1 MNHAEPEFREVR
13 MGGLQRLL
21 KPRSIAVIGG
31 GTWCANVIRECRK
44 IGFDGEVWPVHLTR
58 DEIDGL
64 PAYTSVE
71 ALPSPPDASFV
82 GVNREATIEVVRSLR
97 EAGAGGAICF
107 ASGFREAEAETGD
120 GGDMQESLLAAAGDM
135 RFLGPNCYGLLNL
148 LDGAALW
155 PDQHGARRTGRGVA
169 VITQS
174 SNMALNLTMQTR
186 GLPLAYVVAGGN
198 QAQTDQAEI
207 GTILLEDERVTA
219 LGLHV
224 EGIGDVRRFETMA
237 NTARSLGKPIVA
249 LKVGASEQAQAA
261 TVSHTASLAG
271 SAAGGR
277 AILARLGIGQ
287 TESLPVFLEAL
298 KLLHVAG
305 PLASNR
311 IASMSCSGGE
321 ACLVADM
328 ALSTGLEFPPLSEW
342 QRADLADVLGHKV
355 ALSNPLDYHTYIWR
369 DGAAL
374 AACFT
379 AMMQGDLGI
388 GMVILDM
395 PHPDRCDRTEWDSAL
410 EAVETT
416 RKATRI
422 PMAVVSTLP
431 ENMPEEVSD
440 RLVASGVAPLAGI
453 QEALAAMDIAAY
465 LGRQRPEAPPLLLLG
480 SDGPSRVIAE
490 ADAKSAL
497 VVHGLNIPRGVHAA
511 SPEEAE
517 EAAQRIGFPLILKG
531 EGIAHKTEVGAI
543 ALNLRDVAAVGREAR
558 AMGTDGFLVEE
569 MVTGTVAEL
578 LVGVVA
584 DPAHGFVLTVGAG
597 GTMTEILD
605 DTTSLLLPVTED
617 DVHAALD
624 RLRIAPVLSGYR
636 GAPAADC
643 SEIASAVLAVQDYV
657 IANAEIVREVEVNP
671 LLATPTRAV
680 AADAL
685 IRLREER

>member
-1 MNHAEPEFREVR
+1 
-13 MGGLQRLL
+13 MGDLQRLL
-21 KPRSIAVIGG
+21 KPRTIAVIGG

-44 IGFDGEVWPVHLTR
+44 IGFDGEVWPVHPTR
-58 DEIDGL
+58 DEFGGL
-64 PAYTSVE
+64 SAYSSVE
-71 ALPSPPDASFV
+71 ALPSPPDASFI

-97 EAGAGGAICF
+97 QAGAGGAICF
-107 ASGFREAEAETGD
+107 ASGYREAEAETGD
-120 GGDMQESLLAAAGDM
+120 GGEMQASLLEAAGDM

-174 SNMALNLTMQTR
+174 SNMALSMTMQTR

-207 GTILLEDERVTA
+207 GSMLLEDERVTA

-271 SAAGGR
+271 SATGAR
-277 AILARLGIGQ
+277 ALLARLGIGQ
-287 TESLPVFLEAL
+287 AESLPVFLEAL
-298 KLLHVAG
+298 KLLHVTG

-321 ACLVADM
+321 ASLVADT
-328 ALSTGLEFPPLSEW
+328 ALSTGLEFPPLSEL
-342 QRADLADVLGHKV
+342 QREDLAKVLGHKV
-355 ALSNPLDYHTYIWR
+355 ALANPLDYHTYIWR
-369 DGAAL
+369 DDRAL
-374 AACFT
+374 TACFM
-379 AMMQGDLGI
+379 AMIQEDLGL

-395 PHPDRCDRTEWDSAL
+395 PHPDRCDRTEWDRVL

-416 RKATRI
+416 RKATGV
-422 PMAVVSTLP
+422 PMAIVSTLP
-431 ENMPEEVSD
+431 ENMPEDVSD
-440 RLVASGVAPLAGI
+440 RLVANDVAPLAGI
-453 QEALAAMDIAAY
+453 PEALAAIDIAAQ
-465 LGRQRPEAPPLLLLG
+465 LGRPGTEAPPLVVPG
-480 SDGPSRVIAE
+480 PGGPSRLIAE
-490 ADAKSAL
+490 AEAKAAL
-497 VVHGLNIPRGVHAA
+497 AAHGLDVPKGASAA
-511 SPEEAE
+511 SPEEAV
-517 EAAQRIGFPLILKG
+517 AAAGEIGFPLVLKG
-531 EGIAHKTEVGAI
+531 EGRAHKTEVGAI
-543 ALNLRDVAAVGREAR
+543 ALDLRDPAALGDEVRRMKA
-558 AMGTDGFLVEE
+558 DGYLVEE

-578 LVGVVA
+578 LVGVIA
-584 DPAHGFVLTVGAG
+584 DPAHGFVLTLGAG

-605 DTTSLLLPVTED
+605 DVTSLLLPVTED
-617 DVHAALD
+617 DVHVALD

-643 SEIASAVLAVQDYV
+643 AGIASAVLAVQDYV
-657 IANAEIVREVEVNP
+657 AANAGTVLEVEVNP
-671 LLATPTRAV
+671 LIATSTRAV

-685 IRLREER
+685 IRLRDGR